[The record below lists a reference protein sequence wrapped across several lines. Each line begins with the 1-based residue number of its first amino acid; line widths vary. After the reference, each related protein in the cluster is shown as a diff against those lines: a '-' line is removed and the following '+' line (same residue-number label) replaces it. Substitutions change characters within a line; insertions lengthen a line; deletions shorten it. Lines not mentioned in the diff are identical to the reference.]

1 MLSSVVVRFSPGFI
15 AKVFRIL
22 FILSFSYL
30 ILLYNLFIE
39 KSRLLCTADNILDNK
54 VDDSESEYADD
65 QADETVENG
74 VFGFLDFASITR
86 GGHVID
92 ATDNHDDDA
101 D

>member
-1 MLSSVVVRFSPGFI
+1 MGIFLSYRLFCTTND
-15 AKVFRIL
+15 IL
-22 FILSFSYL
+22 
-30 ILLYNLFIE
+30 NDE
-39 KSRLLCTADNILDNK
+39 
-54 VDDSESEYADD
+54 VDDGESEYADD

-74 VFGFLDFASITR
+74 VFGFLDFASIAR